1 MKVTYD
7 PKKIT
12 YRQLLYYFIK
22 HIDPTDGEGSFKD
35 RGVQYSPAIYYDT
48 PAQKTA
54 AQAMLADIAARD
66 VFKEDLEVPV
76 LKRQPFYPAEKYHQ
90 NFAQENP
97 LRYKPYRFYSGR
109 DRFYER
115 YWGNEQDSIPT
126 RLEKNKPNSTSTDS
140 SASPSS
146 DLNGE
151 SASASEPWTDYQ
163 KPSRSVL
170 KEKLSGTEYRV
181 TQKDGTEIPFRNE
194 LWDEKRD
201 RIYIDILSGEPLF
214 SSEDKYRS
222 GTGWPS
228 FTKPLEAANLETKEG
243 NLLGYQRIEAR
254 SRYGD
259 NHLGHIFN
267 DGPTTL
273 EASGGAPATGLR
285 WCLNSAALKFIS
297 KSDLEADG
305 YGQYLGHF
313 ETAE

>member
-1 MKVTYD
+1 
-7 PKKIT
+7 
-12 YRQLLYYFIK
+12 
-22 HIDPTDGEGSFKD
+22 
-35 RGVQYSPAIYYDT
+35 
-48 PAQKTA
+48 
-54 AQAMLADIAARD
+54 
-66 VFKEDLEVPV
+66 
-76 LKRQPFYPAEKYHQ
+76 
-90 NFAQENP
+90 
-97 LRYKPYRFYSGR
+97 
-109 DRFYER
+109 
-115 YWGNEQDSIPT
+115 
-126 RLEKNKPNSTSTDS
+126 
-140 SASPSS
+140 
-146 DLNGE
+146 
-151 SASASEPWTDYQ
+151 
-163 KPSRSVL
+163 
-170 KEKLSGTEYRV
+170 V